1 MVADDSTPSQ
11 AAKQA
16 PSIQRRGRKFDQVL
30 EGASKLFMSQ
40 GFEATSVDDI
50 AREASVSKAT
60 IYSYFPD
67 KRLMFSEVVR
77 TECQRQTEAAGEP
90 VAPGSPPEKALYQ
103 IARQIM
109 GTYISEV
116 SQQMFRICVAEAARF
131 PELGKLFYESGPL
144 SVRAEVLAYLQEAQ
158 AAGQF
163 TIDDLELAAEQFV
176 ELCKA
181 DLLLRAVFLHERD
194 FSEEEQD
201 RVARAA
207 VGMFL
212 ARHRPNAP
220 L

>member
-1 MVADDSTPSQ
+1 MIVDDNAPRQ
-11 AAKQA
+11 AAKVVA
-16 PSIQRRGRKFDQVL
+16 TIQRRGRKFDQVL
-30 EGASKLFMSQ
+30 EGARKLFMAQ

-90 VAPGSPPEKALYQ
+90 IAPGSPPETALYQ

-109 GTYISEV
+109 GTYISEI

-131 PELGKLFYESGPL
+131 PELGQLFYESGPL
-144 SVRAEVLAYLQEAQ
+144 SVRAEVLAYLEEAQ

-163 TIDDLELAAEQFV
+163 GIDDLELAADQFV

-194 FSEEEQD
+194 FSEDEQD
-201 RVARAA
+201 RVARSA
-207 VGMFL
+207 VEMFL
-212 ARHRPNAP
+212 ARHTP
-220 L
+220 LSQG